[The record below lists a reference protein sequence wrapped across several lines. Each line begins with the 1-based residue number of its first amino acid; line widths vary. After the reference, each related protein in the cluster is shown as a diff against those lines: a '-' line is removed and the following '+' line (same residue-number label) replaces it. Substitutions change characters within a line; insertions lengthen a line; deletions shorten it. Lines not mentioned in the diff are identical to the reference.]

1 MGIQGLFSGA
11 FSLSREGRSRAI
23 YWALAKLLWVSLKR
37 AEKEPSDLFI
47 HTPWRVVHG
56 LRHPLMVS
64 SAFVRDRRADAAL
77 SLLRKVSSTFLGLV
91 IRSLSVGCF
100 NTVVPTAKGCMDSA

>member
-23 YWALAKLLWVSLKR
+23 YWALEKLLWVSHER

-47 HTPWRVVHG
+47 RTLWRVVHG
-56 LRHPLMVS
+56 LHHPLMVS
-64 SAFVRDRRADAAL
+64 SAFVCERHADAAL
-77 SLLRKVSSTFLGLV
+77 SAPNKTAAR
-91 IRSLSVGCF
+91 VGEEAVWF
-100 NTVVPTAKGCMDSA
+100 RGGSEP